1 MDGSGTTGPVIG
13 EASWVGAWMHF
24 TPEGQGTLGE
34 ASVPINYSFTS
45 AIPRPNTTGFGSMH
59 AGGCHFLM
67 GDGSVRF
74 LNQNIDMNTYRQLS
88 RIADGAVVGEF

>member
-1 MDGSGTTGPVIG
+1 
-13 EASWVGAWMHF
+13 
-24 TPEGQGTLGE
+24 
-34 ASVPINYSFTS
+34 
-45 AIPRPNTTGFGSMH
+45 
-59 AGGCHFLM
+59 M